1 VKLIH
6 HHPGFE
12 RVVVSNLPSLL
23 TFTVPKRTAR
33 TLSTGFKLSL
43 LCGTTSSEED
53 DDAAIG

>member
-1 VKLIH
+1 MI